1 MTPPVVSWVWPGI
14 AGAATVVAV
23 AASAVPAVAVPAAG
37 AAVIAAGLAV
47 AHVVRTTSV
56 PRARPRGFEPWGPVG
71 VRDMFRAGRLG
82 REDLLLLVDWLE
94 RQQGGPAAPTP
105 EPAPERLLGAPPDS
119 FRAYLASR
127 LHRIEGT
134 S

>member
-1 MTPPVVSWVWPGI
+1 MTQPVSWVWPVL
-14 AGAATVVAV
+14 AGGATIVAV
-23 AASAVPAVAVPAAG
+23 AAWAVPAVAVPAAA
-37 AAVIAAGLAV
+37 AAVIAAGQAV

-56 PRARPRGFEPWGPVG
+56 PRVRPGGFEPWGPVG

-94 RQQGGPAAPTP
+94 RQQGDPARRTP
-105 EPAPERLLGAPPDS
+105 QPALDRLLGAPPES
-119 FRAYLASR
+119 FRAYLEKR
-127 LHRIEGT
+127 LRRIEGT